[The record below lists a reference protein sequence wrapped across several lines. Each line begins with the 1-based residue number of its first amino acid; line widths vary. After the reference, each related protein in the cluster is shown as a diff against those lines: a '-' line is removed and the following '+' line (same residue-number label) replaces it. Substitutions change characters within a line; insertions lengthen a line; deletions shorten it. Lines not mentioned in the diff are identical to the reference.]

1 MFNWF
6 RRRGA
11 PKLGPDYRH
20 IDTREKAEK
29 LCARGELQKL
39 LLLPVEFGGE
49 DIAPNVIY
57 VPPFAAELKTRLD
70 LNTIL
75 PLAREGQVSTYTAT
89 PEYEGKSVV
98 PTLVRVAASDPGHIE
113 GAVSIWGKAVQQAAP
128 AVPPAP
134 VPAPPPF
141 APAVHAMESLRPEEF
156 VRAFIADYDAW
167 NSYAY
172 QMSEQHRDDA
182 MAAAEDTYMKLIR
195 TFCLPGHVPQP
206 IAFGSE
212 SSHDLAHESV
222 TRVEPG
228 AGGTC
233 IVKTLECRSMG
244 TIVLNH
250 DYEYHLKKADGRWFL
265 ASLLYVDKEGKY
277 ESL

>member
-113 GAVSIWGKAVQQAAP
+113 GTVSIRPLSPPRPRSRPPSMRWNHCVPRNSSAP
-128 AVPPAP
+128 
-134 VPAPPPF
+134 
-141 APAVHAMESLRPEEF
+141 
-156 VRAFIADYDAW
+156 
-167 NSYAY
+167 
-172 QMSEQHRDDA
+172 
-182 MAAAEDTYMKLIR
+182 
-195 TFCLPGHVPQP
+195 
-206 IAFGSE
+206 
-212 SSHDLAHESV
+212 SSRITMRGTATP
-222 TRVEPG
+222 TR
-228 AGGTC
+228 
-233 IVKTLECRSMG
+233 
-244 TIVLNH
+244 
-250 DYEYHLKKADGRWFL
+250 
-265 ASLLYVDKEGKY
+265 
-277 ESL
+277 